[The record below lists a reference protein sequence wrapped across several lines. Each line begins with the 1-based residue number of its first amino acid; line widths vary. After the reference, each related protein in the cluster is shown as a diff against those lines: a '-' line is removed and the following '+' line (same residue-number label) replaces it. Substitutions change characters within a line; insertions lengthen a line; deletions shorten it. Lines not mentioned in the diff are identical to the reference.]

1 MTKKKIFIS
10 LGVIAVI
17 FILLAVFGR
26 KDKKGIMVAAEKAAT
41 RNIVEEVTASGT
53 IYPESEVKISPDV
66 SGEIIDLYV
75 QEGDTVKKGQLLVR
89 INPDIYQT
97 QLEQAKAGL
106 NNAKAS
112 SANIQAQ
119 LLRTRANVELQRKN
133 FEMQEKLYKEKVI
146 SQQEYNTAE
155 AQYEMS
161 RAELKAAEKQ
171 ALASEYNTQSV
182 EASVNQAGKTYNR
195 TSVVAPTDGVI
206 TGLVSKRG
214 ERVVGTAQMAGT
226 EMMRIANLNDME
238 VSVDLNEND
247 IVKVALGDTALVEV
261 DSYGTRKFKGVVTEI
276 ANSATTT
283 TATTS
288 DQVTNFV
295 VKIRIL
301 RSSYAD
307 LSAQYGSKRSVFRPG
322 MSASVDIQTQSVNDV
337 VAIPIESVTMRDKSE
352 LDSAKTETIKV
363 KRKSVDGSTNK
374 KTSDEQEM
382 VFVFNDG
389 KVILRAVK
397 TGIQNDKLI
406 EIKEG
411 LQVGDEVVS
420 APFSAITRTLKN
432 NTAVKKVAKD
442 ELFETKPE

>member
-26 KDKKGIMVAAEKAAT
+26 KDKKGIMVAAEKAAA
-41 RNIVEEVTASGT
+41 RNVVEEVTASGT

-226 EMMRIANLNDME
+226 EMMRISDLSRME
-238 VSVDLNEND
+238 VRVEVNEND
-247 IVKVALGDTALVEV
+247 IVRINVGDTAGIEV
-261 DSYGTRKFKGVVTEI
+261 DAYDGRKFKGIVTQV
-276 ANSATTT
+276 ANSSKNSAVAISTE
-283 TATTS
+283 
-288 DQVTNFV
+288 QVTKYE
-295 VKIRIL
+295 VKVLIL
-301 RSSYAD
+301 KSSYED
-307 LSAQYGSKRSVFRPG
+307 LMLENGGKMPFRPG
-322 MSASVDIQTQSVNDV
+322 MSSTVHIYT
-337 VAIPIESVTMRDKSE
+337 
-352 LDSAKTETIKV
+352 KTEANVLTVPVAAITLKEKMDNSGEKEEV
-363 KRKSVDGSTNK
+363 
-374 KTSDEQEM
+374 
-382 VFVFNDG
+382 VFVVEKG
-389 KVILRAVK
+389 KAVKKVVK
-397 TGIQNDKLI
+397 TGIQDTRYIKII
-406 EIKEG
+406 EGIKPGE
-411 LQVGDEVVS
+411 EVIS
-420 APFSAITRTLKN
+420 APYEAINLKISN
-432 NTAVKKVAKD
+432 GTAVNVVDKEKLYEAAAK
-442 ELFETKPE
+442 

>member
-119 LLRTRANVELQRKN
+119 LLRTRANVELQSKN

-226 EMMRIANLNDME
+226 EMMRISDLSRME
-238 VSVDLNEND
+238 VRVEVNEND
-247 IVKVALGDTALVEV
+247 IVRINVGDTAGIEV
-261 DSYGTRKFKGVVTEI
+261 DAYDGRKFKGIVTQV
-276 ANSATTT
+276 ANSSKNSAVAISTE
-283 TATTS
+283 
-288 DQVTNFV
+288 QVTKYE
-295 VKIRIL
+295 VKVLIL
-301 RSSYAD
+301 KSSYED
-307 LSAQYGSKRSVFRPG
+307 LMLENGGKMPFRPG
-322 MSASVDIQTQSVNDV
+322 MSSTVHIYT
-337 VAIPIESVTMRDKSE
+337 
-352 LDSAKTETIKV
+352 KTETNVLTVPVAAITLKEKMDNSGEKEEV
-363 KRKSVDGSTNK
+363 
-374 KTSDEQEM
+374 
-382 VFVFNDG
+382 VFVVEKG
-389 KVILRAVK
+389 KAVKKVVK
-397 TGIQNDKLI
+397 TGIQDTRYIKII
-406 EIKEG
+406 EGIKPGE
-411 LQVGDEVVS
+411 EVIS
-420 APFSAITRTLKN
+420 APYEAINLKISN
-432 NTAVKKVAKD
+432 GTAVNVVDKEKLYEAAAK
-442 ELFETKPE
+442 

>member
-119 LLRTRANVELQRKN
+119 LLRTRANVELQSKN

-226 EMMRIANLNDME
+226 EMMRISDLSRME
-238 VSVDLNEND
+238 VRVEVNEND
-247 IVKVALGDTALVEV
+247 IVRINVGDTAGIEV
-261 DSYGTRKFKGVVTEI
+261 DAYDGRKFKGIVTQV
-276 ANSATTT
+276 ANSSKNSAVAISTE
-283 TATTS
+283 
-288 DQVTNFV
+288 QVTKYE
-295 VKIRIL
+295 VKVLIL
-301 RSSYAD
+301 KSSYED
-307 LSAQYGSKRSVFRPG
+307 LMLENGGKMPFRPG
-322 MSASVDIQTQSVNDV
+322 MSSTVHIYT
-337 VAIPIESVTMRDKSE
+337 
-352 LDSAKTETIKV
+352 KTEANVLTVPVAAITLKEKMDNSGEKEEV
-363 KRKSVDGSTNK
+363 
-374 KTSDEQEM
+374 
-382 VFVFNDG
+382 VFVVEKG
-389 KVILRAVK
+389 KAVKKVVK
-397 TGIQNDKLI
+397 TGIQDTRYIKII
-406 EIKEG
+406 EGIKPGE
-411 LQVGDEVVS
+411 EVIS
-420 APFSAITRTLKN
+420 APYEAINLKISN
-432 NTAVKKVAKD
+432 GTAVNVVDKEKLYEAAAK
-442 ELFETKPE
+442 

>member
-26 KDKKGIMVAAEKAAT
+26 KDKKGIMVAAEQVETK
-41 RNIVEEVTASGT
+41 NIVEEVTASGT

-75 QEGDTVKKGQLLVR
+75 KEGDTVKRGQLLVR

-97 QLEQAKAGL
+97 QLEQSKAGL

-112 SANIQAQ
+112 SENIQAQ
-119 LLRTRANVELQRKN
+119 LLRTRSNVELQKKN

-214 ERVVGTAQMAGT
+214 ERVVGTAQMA
-226 EMMRIANLNDME
+226 
-238 VSVDLNEND
+238 
-247 IVKVALGDTALVEV
+247 
-261 DSYGTRKFKGVVTEI
+261 
-276 ANSATTT
+276 
-283 TATTS
+283 
-288 DQVTNFV
+288 
-295 VKIRIL
+295 
-301 RSSYAD
+301 
-307 LSAQYGSKRSVFRPG
+307 
-322 MSASVDIQTQSVNDV
+322 
-337 VAIPIESVTMRDKSE
+337 
-352 LDSAKTETIKV
+352 
-363 KRKSVDGSTNK
+363 
-374 KTSDEQEM
+374 
-382 VFVFNDG
+382 
-389 KVILRAVK
+389 
-397 TGIQNDKLI
+397 
-406 EIKEG
+406 
-411 LQVGDEVVS
+411 
-420 APFSAITRTLKN
+420 
-432 NTAVKKVAKD
+432 
-442 ELFETKPE
+442 